1 MSLIDKQYTKFPY
14 YGVPRMTAW
23 LCREGHLVNHKRIE
37 RLMRIMGIQ
46 GVCPKRNLSKADNEF
61 KKYPYLLK
69 NLVVDHPNQVWCS
82 DITYIK
88 LSSGFLYL
96 VAVMDWFSRYV
107 LSWEI
112 SNTLDTQFC
121 LDALDTALLKGT
133 PEIFNTDQGTQ
144 FTSNAFTS
152 KLHDNQIK
160 ISMDGKGR
168 AFDNIF
174 IERLWRSLK
183 YDEVYLNDYQNVW
196 EAIKEINTYFHIYNN
211 ERLHQSLGYSTPAE
225 VHYGNIIGGNI

>member
-1 MSLIDKQYTKFPY
+1 MMGLIDKQYTRFPY

-23 LCREGHLVNHKRIE
+23 LRREGHDVNHKRIE
-37 RLMRIMGIQ
+37 RLMRIMSIQ
-46 GVCPKRNLSKADNEF
+46 GVCPKRNLSKSDEQH

-69 NLVVDHPNQVWCS
+69 DLDIVRPNQVWSS
-82 DITYIK
+82 DITYIR
-88 LSSGFLYL
+88 LSKGFVYL

-107 LSWEI
+107 LSWRL

-121 LDALDTALLKGT
+121 IDALDVALGKGR
-133 PEIFNTDQGTQ
+133 PDIFNTDQGVQ
-144 FTSNAFTS
+144 FTSNLFTS
-152 KLHDNQIK
+152 RLIDNKIK

-183 YDEVYLNDYQNVW
+183 YEEVYLKAYQTVTD
-196 EAIKEINTYFHIYNN
+196 AIVGIGNYFRTFNK
-211 ERLHQSLGYSTPAE
+211 ERLHQSLKYCTPYE
-225 VHYGNIIGGNI
+225 VHYRKEFPV